1 MGILNQTEKL
11 SKLDKL
17 GSIEMQVLMKTLLE
31 KKGFTNIDANEECIV
46 AKQSGLLVS
55 NTAIFVTFPF
65 KLGGALPVNIEE
77 IANQLKQCRNKY
89 SANSVYVYSSKVIT
103 KGFQDSLNTFFS
115 SVEPVYLGRDE
126 VVNLIDEVLSDFW
139 RHEDITLI
147 KYEKEMIAYLD
158 KDNDLRKLKF
168 PNEKY
173 SKLANIFVEPHLVRY
188 YEDPKTKTTIQKKFS
203 MAELISHDESL
214 IIDGPAG
221 FGKSTLL
228 KTIARNLIEQNGPQS
243 DKKNFPIYI
252 STLDIFEENFNIG
265 DVIRKKIGSFTEAPI
280 SELANEY
287 KVHLLIDSI
296 DEFEDQIP
304 SILEQL
310 SDIEKKYHIKYYIAT
325 RNTELIAS
333 KSPSKLSTFSIRRFN
348 LGQIKLFL
356 NAFFSGD
363 EGKSSTLLDAIR
375 DNQMI
380 ERLPMSPLT
389 ISLLSILFE
398 EKEMEIPATISDIYD
413 NFNTLIIGKAIVS
426 SKIEFIDISFK
437 ERILSLYAYELL
449 KTPNHIPYTKGEFV
463 NFFKSYY
470 EGKSLPIKKG
480 TLEEVLE
487 YLINNTG
494 ILYLKD
500 GDRVQ
505 FTHDSYMEY
514 YSALEIFKHQRKTE
528 EAKLIDNFLDP
539 HWQNAAVFYV
549 GMSKDMPDF
558 LRDVKQKVSE
568 STHFGDFMSAILG
581 VGYLLQ
587 ASYQTDNSIRKE
599 LIFEALRLSLENLRV
614 FKMMAADD
622 YQLFRNYNL
631 PILTFINFIYFY
643 ESFNSITLG
652 EPLKMAFN
660 EKYIEFTQN
669 KDASIGYNLLEL
681 AVTMA
686 SRRIH
691 NEDPLT
697 QVIGTPELV
706 REPVLNMLANISLDI
721 LGKERFKEYLLELKK
736 MSSTLSDVQRT
747 LIQLPM
753 SKLRFTALDTVNQK
767 SHVTIFV
774 EGITDATLLEHAFM
788 VLTNGSMPYW
798 NITAAGPKNDK
809 NSCEEVAKT
818 LTQCYAHWTTN
829 KENVYIGIFDHDSAG
844 LGCFR
849 GKLED
854 RYFDTLCENYV
865 KKHKEANIYGICLPV
880 PGEMEI
886 YLQAKQEFNFFEIE
900 HYFGETLLK
909 ENGMLVESGLPGI
922 FQIADTTGKKTS
934 FSKKVKEIVDPVV
947 FEHFLLLFK
956 KIDELV
962 GVSIDYII

>member
-1 MGILNQTEKL
+1 MVILNQTEKL
-11 SKLDKL
+11 NKVDQLESA
-17 GSIEMQVLMKTLLE
+17 EMQQLMKTLLE
-31 KKGFTNIDANEECIV
+31 KKGFSDIKNNEDCIA
-46 AKQSGLLVS
+46 AKQSGLLGS
-55 NTAIFVTFPF
+55 SSAIFVIFPY

-77 IANQLKQCRNKY
+77 IATQIKQYRNKY
-89 SANSVYVYSSKVIT
+89 SANTVYVYSQNVIS
-103 KGFQDSLNTFFS
+103 KGFQSSLNALFS
-115 SVEPVYLGRDE
+115 SVVPVYLGRDE
-126 VVNLIDEVLSDFW
+126 IVALVDEVLADFW

-158 KDNDLRKLKF
+158 QDNDLRKLKF

-173 SKLANIFVEPHLVRY
+173 SKLTNIFVEPHLIRY
-188 YEDPKTKTTIQKKFS
+188 YEDPKTKTTVQKKFS
-203 MAELISHDESL
+203 MAELIEHDESL

-228 KTIARNLIEQNGPQS
+228 KTIARNLIEQNGPQA

-252 STLDIFEENFNIG
+252 STLDIFEDSFNIG
-265 DVIRKKIGSFTEAPI
+265 NVIRKKIGNFTEAPL
-280 SELANEY
+280 SELAEEY
-287 KVHLLIDSI
+287 CVHLLIDSI
-296 DEFEDQIP
+296 DEFDEQIP

-310 SDIEKKYHIKYYIAT
+310 SDIEKKCHVKYYIAT

-363 EGKSSTLLDAIR
+363 EGKCSTLLDAIR

-449 KTPNHIPYTKGEFV
+449 KSPNHIPYPKGEFIS
-463 NFFKSYY
+463 FFKSYY
-470 EGKSLPIKKG
+470 DGKSLPIKKG

-514 YSALEIFKHQRKTE
+514 YAALEIFKHQRKTE

-558 LRDVKQKVSE
+558 LSDVKQKVSE
-568 STHFGDFMSAILG
+568 STNFGDFMSAILG
-581 VGYLLQ
+581 IGYLLQ
-587 ASYQTDNSIRKE
+587 ASYQTDNIIRKE
-599 LIFEALRLSLENLRV
+599 LISEALRLSLENLRV

-622 YQLFRNYNL
+622 YQLFKNYNL
-631 PILTFINFIYFY
+631 PILTFINFVYFY

-660 EKYIEFTQN
+660 EKYIEFTQS
-669 KDASIGYNLLEL
+669 KEASIGYNLLEL

-686 SRRIH
+686 SRRIQ
-691 NEDPLT
+691 NEDPLA
-697 QVIGTPELV
+697 QVIGTAELV
-706 REPVLNMLANISLDI
+706 REPVLNMLANISLDM
-721 LGKERFKEYLLELKK
+721 LGKDRYKDYLLELKK
-736 MSSTLSDVQRT
+736 VSSSLSDVQRT

-753 SKLRFTALDTVNQK
+753 SKLRFTALDTVKQK
-767 SHVTIFV
+767 SRVTLFV

-798 NITAAGPKNDK
+798 NITAAGPKKDK

-818 LTQCYAHWTTN
+818 LTQSYAHWSTN
-829 KENVYIGIFDHDSAG
+829 KENVYIGIFDHDNAG

-849 GKLED
+849 GKLD
-854 RYFDTLCENYV
+854 DKYFDTIFENYV
-865 KKHKEANIYGICLPV
+865 KKHKEANIYGICLPI
-880 PGEMEI
+880 PGEMEV

-900 HYFGETLLK
+900 HFFGEALLK
-909 ENGMLVESGLPGI
+909 ENDMLVESGLPGI
-922 FQIADTTGKKTS
+922 FQIADTTGKKIS
-934 FSKKVKEIVDPVV
+934 FSKKVKEIGDPEV

-956 KIDELV
+956 KIDELA
-962 GVSIDYII
+962 GVSIDYVI